1 MVDAINGVNNK
12 NRNAAIGAGVG
23 LVGAGA
29 AGYLTTSILDKEK
42 NIKDEFI
49 HKAVLLSAADKDEKK
64 YFNLSKLLSSMD
76 ENSSVSSMKKMLGKM
91 DNMQDSSSIA
101 FDEKDLNIIK
111 NGSDDE
117 IKTLFKETKDMFCEN
132 YELLKDDI
140 RSLIDEVYDKSSK
153 KFTNQID
160 TLTEE
165 GKAMLPKVKKLVT
178 HIKLKQAAIWGGTG
192 AVCAGLVSYLATPS
206 AKRQKTPAS
215 QNADTVQAN
224 S

>member
-1 MVDAINGVNNK
+1 MVDAVNGISHK

-64 YFNLSKLLSSMD
+64 YFNLSKLINSMD
-76 ENSSVSSMKKMLGKM
+76 ENSSVSSIKKTLEKM
-91 DNMQDSSSIA
+91 SNMQDSSCVA
-101 FDEKDLNIIK
+101 FDENELNIIK

-117 IKTLFKETKDMFCEN
+117 IKNLFKEAKDMFSEN

-140 RSLIDEVYDKSSK
+140 GSFIDEVYDKSSK

-160 TLTEE
+160 SLTDN

-178 HIKLKQAAIWGGTG
+178 QIKLKQAAIFGGIG
-192 AVCAGLVSYLATPS
+192 AVFAGLVSYLATPS

-215 QNADTVQAN
+215 QNADLVQTN

>member
-1 MVDAINGVNNK
+1 MVDAVNGISHK

-64 YFNLSKLLSSMD
+64 YFNLSKLINSMD
-76 ENSSVSSMKKMLGKM
+76 ENSSVSSIKKTLEKM
-91 DNMQDSSSIA
+91 SNMQDSSCVA
-101 FDEKDLNIIK
+101 FDENELNIIK

-117 IKTLFKETKDMFCEN
+117 IKNLFKEAKDMFSEN

-178 HIKLKQAAIWGGTG
+178 HIKLKQAALFGGAG
-192 AVCAGLVSYLATPS
+192 AVAAGVISYLATPRAKKADVVESHAENS
-206 AKRQKTPAS
+206 APVK
-215 QNADTVQAN
+215 
-224 S
+224 

>member
-12 NRNAAIGAGVG
+12 TRNAAIGAGVG

-29 AGYLTTSILDKEK
+29 AGYLTTSILDKDK

-49 HKAVLLSAADKDEKK
+49 HKAVLQSAESKDEKK
-64 YFNLSKLLSSMD
+64 YFNLSKLINSMD
-76 ENSSVSSMKKMLGKM
+76 ENSSVSSMKKTLEKM
-91 DNMQDSSSIA
+91 SNMQDLSSLV
-101 FDEKDLNIIK
+101 FDENELNIIK

-117 IKTLFKETKDMFCEN
+117 IKNLFKDANDMFGEK

-140 RSLIDEVYDKSSK
+140 RSFIDEVYDKSSK

-178 HIKLKQAAIWGGTG
+178 HIKLKQAALFGGTG
-192 AVCAGLVSYLATPS
+192 AVAAGLVSYLVTPR
-206 AKRQKTPAS
+206 AKKADAVESHAENPAP
-215 QNADTVQAN
+215 VK
-224 S
+224 